1 MNIVDSSGWLE
12 YFSEG
17 PNAEFFSAPL
27 EDPTLLIVPVI
38 TIYEVFKVVLRE
50 AGENEALQSIAAMQK
65 GRIKDLTLSIAMNAA
80 KISIQHS
87 LPMADSII
95 LTTANTYKCTLWT
108 QDADFQNLPGVN
120 FIPEKSVCRPGH

>member
-12 YFSEG
+12 YLSGG
-17 PNAEFFSAPL
+17 PNTEYFSSPL
-27 EDPTLLIVPVI
+27 KDPSSLIVPVI

-65 GRIKDLTLSIAMNAA
+65 GQVKDLTISLSMKAA
-80 KISIQHS
+80 KISLKHN

-95 LTTANTYKCTLWT
+95 FATANTYKCSLWT
-108 QDADFQNLPGVN
+108 QDSHFENLPGVN
-120 FIPEKSVCRPGH
+120 FFPKISTGQQNS

>member
-12 YFSEG
+12 YFSGG
-17 PNAEFFSAPL
+17 PNADFFSSPL
-27 EDPTLLIVPVI
+27 KDPTILIVPAI

-50 AGENEALQSIAAMQK
+50 AGENEALQAIAAMQK
-65 GRIKDLTLSIAMNAA
+65 GQIKDLTLSIAMNAA

-95 LTTANTYKCTLWT
+95 LATASTFKCTLWT
-108 QDADFQNLPGVN
+108 QDSDFENLTGVN
-120 FIPEKSVCRPGH
+120 FIPKKSACQPGH